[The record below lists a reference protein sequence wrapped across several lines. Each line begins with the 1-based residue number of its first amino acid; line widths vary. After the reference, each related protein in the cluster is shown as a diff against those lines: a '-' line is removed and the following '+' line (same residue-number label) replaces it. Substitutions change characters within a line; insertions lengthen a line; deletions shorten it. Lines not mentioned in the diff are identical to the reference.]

1 MDASLTT
8 SPAFALRLPARQ
20 LLTGHKRREYTW
32 SNLTAYMTSDLLFR
46 GFPRFRSTVPH
57 YVAGRPNYAPSLI
70 WIVKEHLH
78 LTDRHRLL
86 DLGCG
91 PGWLGIAFAPFV
103 GAVVAVDPEPT
114 MLEAARAV
122 AAEANVRI
130 ELMEGSSYDLGS
142 DFGMFHVVTIG
153 RAFHWMDRADTLRKL
168 DALIEADGALIL
180 FNDVH
185 PDVPENIWYKQYTE
199 LVDSY
204 ASRDGCIPPDRLRH
218 EAVLLDSSFNLLV
231 RIGVIER
238 RVVPIERLVDRA
250 LSMST
255 SSPERLGPLS
265 DRLAQELLTQ
275 MSQFATDGT
284 VVDVVESQALI
295 ARRREA
301 RAIGTL

>member
-1 MDASLTT
+1 M
-8 SPAFALRLPARQ
+8 
-20 LLTGHKRREYTW
+20 W
-32 SNLTAYMTSDLLFR
+32 VNLTVCMTSELLFR

-57 YVAGRPNYAPSLI
+57 YLAGRPNYAPSLI

-103 GAVVAVDPEPT
+103 GVVIGMDPEPA
-114 MLEAARAV
+114 MLESAHAV
-122 AAEANVRI
+122 AAEANVNI

-142 DFGMFHVVTIG
+142 HLGMFHVVTIG
-153 RAFHWMDRADTLRKL
+153 RAFHWMDRADTLRRL
-168 DALIEADGALIL
+168 DALIEPDGALIL
-180 FNDVH
+180 FNDVR
-185 PDVPENIWYKQYTE
+185 PDVPENIWYKRYIE

-204 ASRDGCIPPDRLRH
+204 ASRDACIPPDRLRH
-218 EAVLLDSSFNLLV
+218 EAVLLDSSFNRLA

-238 RVVPIERLVDRA
+238 RVVPIERLIDRA

-255 SSPERLGPLS
+255 SSPEQLGPSSEL
-265 DRLAQELLTQ
+265 LAQELLTQ

-284 VVDVVESQALI
+284 VAEVVEFQALI
-295 ARRREA
+295 AQRRKTGA
-301 RAIGTL
+301 TGAF

>member
-1 MDASLTT
+1 
-8 SPAFALRLPARQ
+8 
-20 LLTGHKRREYTW
+20 
-32 SNLTAYMTSDLLFR
+32 MTSELPFS
-46 GFPRFRSTVPH
+46 GSPRFRSTVPH

-103 GAVVAVDPEPT
+103 GAVVAVDPEPA
-114 MLEAARAV
+114 MLKAAHDA
-122 AAEANVRI
+122 AAEAGVRI

-142 DFGMFHVVTIG
+142 HLGRCHVVTIG
-153 RAFHWMDRADTLRKL
+153 RAFHWMDRADTLRRL
-168 DALIEADGALIL
+168 DALIEPDGALIL
-180 FNDVH
+180 FNDVR

-204 ASRDGCIPPDRLRH
+204 ASRDACIPLDRLRH
-218 EAVLLDSSFNLLV
+218 EAVLLDSSFNRLV

-238 RVVPIERLVDRA
+238 REVPVERLVDRA

-255 SSPERLGPLS
+255 SSPEQLGPLS
-265 DRLAQELLTQ
+265 ERLAQELLTK
-275 MSQFATDGT
+275 MSQFATDGI
-284 VVDVVESQALI
+284 VVEVVESQALI

-301 RAIGTL
+301 GAIGTS